1 MSKLAKPFTFSRIH
15 PARLAA
21 LPLALVIS
29 SAAAGDLPVVSI
41 TSVDAQMAEAA
52 LHTGSFLVSRQGGDL
67 SQELRVNLIYGGTAV
82 ALQGDYETPPS
93 QVLLGANVESQL
105 IELTP
110 RSDNLVE
117 GTETVV
123 VTPQSLPEYE
133 VGPDATATLE
143 IEDDPAVLTIA
154 ITDATISEIGL
165 DPGSF
170 EVSRSGGRIEQGFAG
185 SVAYTG
191 TATPLFDFVQATNF
205 SFAGDQT
212 STSVVITPVSDN
224 IVEGDETITVTFLPN
239 SQYITGEPD
248 TVTFTLTDDAP
259 VVEVSVLDADMS
271 ESGSNPGAFLLT
283 RSGGGD
289 PTQGIAVNY
298 TLSGSASS
306 PQDYVLTGGTVIGGN
321 EMTLQLNLQP
331 QADSDDMEG
340 DETIEITIQPSQSY
354 LIGPANTATVVLR
367 DFVDLIFAA
376 GFETA
381 EKACFPMRG
390 KQLSAHGPIVFDP
403 ASGLMWARCGLT
415 GVFSARSQRCYLAPS
430 FDSGRADA
438 VSITHFNAGRA
449 GDNAGF
455 SDWRKPKS
463 GELKG
468 LPASCWSE
476 QAVR

>member
-1 MSKLAKPFTFSRIH
+1 MSKLANPFIFSRNRFSWLS
-15 PARLAA
+15 A
-21 LPLALVIS
+21 LALAS
-29 SAAAGDLPVVSI
+29 AGAAAGDLPVVSI

-52 LHTGSFLVSRQGGDL
+52 LDTGSFLVSRQGGDV

-82 ALQGDYETPPS
+82 VLQGDYETPPS

-117 GTETVV
+117 GTETVE

-154 ITDATISEIGL
+154 ITDAAISEIGL

-170 EVSRSGGRIEQGFAG
+170 EVSRSGGRIEQGFSG

-191 TATPLFDFVQATNF
+191 TATPLFDFVQATSF
-205 SFAGDQT
+205 SFAGGQT
-212 STSVVITPVSDN
+212 STSVTLTPVSDN
-224 IVEGDETITVTFLPN
+224 VVEGDETITVTFLPN
-239 SQYITGEPD
+239 SQYITGDPD
-248 TVTFTLTDDAP
+248 AVTFTLTDDAP
-259 VVEVSVLDADMS
+259 VIEVSVLDADMS
-271 ESGSNPGAFLLT
+271 EAGPNPGAFLLT

-289 PTQGIAVNY
+289 PTQAIAVNY
-298 TLSGSASS
+298 TLGGSAGS
-306 PQDYVLTGGTVIGGN
+306 PQDFVVMGGTVIAAN
-321 EMTLQLNLQP
+321 ELTLQLDLQP

-340 DETIEITIQPSQSY
+340 DETIEITLQPSPSY

-381 EKACFPMRG
+381 EKACFPIRG
-390 KQLSAHGPIVFDP
+390 KQLSSLGPVVFDP
-403 ASGLMWARCGLT
+403 ASGLMWARCGVT

-430 FDSGRADA
+430 FDSGRADQT
-438 VSITHFNAGRA
+438 SISSFNAGRS

-455 SDWRKPKS
+455 SDWRKPRPE
-463 GELKG
+463 ELKALSLG
-468 LPASCWSE
+468 CQAR